1 MQDINIGLIGAG
13 YMGKAHTIAY
23 KAVRSIFPTTLNPL
37 CECICTSSAEGAAR
51 SAQELGWNRSTGDW
65 RALVTDPAIDAIIV
79 ATPPA
84 THKDIVLAALA
95 LGKPVF
101 CEKPL
106 GMTAAESLLLA
117 ELRHGDEFLDHWAG
131 LPGLAVHD
139 VSDEVHS
146 GSPLDISRSYRR
158 SRMGA
163 NSACGRRT
171 ERVSEPRSGSAWGWG
186 PTRN

>member
-23 KAVRSIFPTTLNPL
+23 KAVRSIFPTVLNPV
-37 CECICTSSAEGAAR
+37 CECIGTSSEAGAAR
-51 SAQELGWNRSTGDW
+51 SARELGWHRSTGDW
-65 RALVTDPAIDAIIV
+65 RALVNDPAIDAIIV

-106 GMTAAESLLLA
+106 GMSAAESLQLA
-117 ELRHGDEFLDHWAG
+117 QAAEAAG
-131 LPGLAVHD
+131 V
-139 VSDEVHS
+139 
-146 GSPLDISRSYRR
+146 
-158 SRMGA
+158 A
-163 NSACGRRT
+163 NMVGY
-171 ERVSEPRSGSAWGWG
+171 
-186 PTRN
+186 N